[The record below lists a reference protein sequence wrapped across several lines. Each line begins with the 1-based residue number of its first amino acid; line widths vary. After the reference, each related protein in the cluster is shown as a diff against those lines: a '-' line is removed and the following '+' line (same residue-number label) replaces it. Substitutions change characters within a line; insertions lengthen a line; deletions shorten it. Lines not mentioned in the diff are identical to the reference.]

1 MLTSREVCTRLG
13 INHRSSVYRLN
24 WLMSLRIGLGPG
36 GTGPYRWDEKDL
48 EAALDERKANNPAR
62 RV

>member
-13 INHRSSVYRLN
+13 ITSRTSVYRLN
-24 WLMSLRIGLGPG
+24 WLMQLRIGLGPG
-36 GTGPYRWDEKDL
+36 GGAPYRWDEKDL